1 MKEKI
6 KDQIRENVYTMTDRF
21 ANTDFDL
28 QSSQIREMN
37 TVITELLF
45 DLSLPSRK
53 DTGRTTS
60 LIQSDVYKELYN
72 LIEIYQEKVD
82 DGKSSDTEFD
92 KLISSLQYNLEGL
105 LSNHDVNPVV
115 YLGESGNVEFSKA
128 LTQDDLENKLVDEV
142 VVATEEQGGM
152 NIQNPTSLKEAETNP
167 RFSLNQWC
175 YNVASTYFQDGP
187 EAALNYTSFYKLSHR
202 QENDGYTEIFL
213 QKAGAKLVEINP
225 DLLSRK
231 VRKTKDELTQ
241 QEKDLSQA
249 INNFI
254 KSQSE
259 EELRGLVREGR
270 NEFFYESDFNVD
282 EEIAEFILD
291 NTILGQRKATKNS
304 DDLLELAINSYI
316 NGKSRKQLEDLVRE
330 YKDTFFYES
339 DFGTTEERQD
349 FILEYGTKTGLE
361 SRKKQVLEFI
371 FEGTLVLTADQ
382 VSTPEDPSQQEVM
395 DLISNITTIKEL
407 GSFIRSTTFATGDK
421 RELNRQKVVG
431 FINELRLEV
440 SSTAQSKNNP
450 QAGNKKNSPKNTQPL

>member
-1 MKEKI
+1 MKKNTKNIKIEKAVDEI
-6 KDQIRENVYTMTDRF
+6 I
-21 ANTDFDL
+21 
-28 QSSQIREMN
+28 
-37 TVITELLF
+37 
-45 DLSLPSRK
+45 
-53 DTGRTTS
+53 
-60 LIQSDVYKELYN
+60 KELRGVTKSQAEEIKEIIGIKLTKITIGDSIINSNYN
-72 LIEIYQEKVD
+72 FRASDLYNKVCEMVELYEEKVE
-82 DGKSSDTEFD
+82 DGKSIEDEFE
-92 KLISSLQYNLEGL
+92 KLRFAINDGLNDL
-105 LSNHDVNPVV
+105 LSNHDINPVA
-115 YLGESGNVEFSKA
+115 YLGKSGNVEFSKA
-128 LTQDDLENKLVDEV
+128 LTQDDLEKRLEAEV

-187 EAALNYTSFYKLSHR
+187 EAALNYTSLYKLSNR
-202 QENDGYTEIFL
+202 QESDGYTEIFL

-254 KSQSE
+254 KSKSE
-259 EELRGLVREGR
+259 EDLKDFVREGR
-270 NEFFYESDFNVD
+270 NEFFYESNFNVD

-304 DDLLELAINSYI
+304 DKLLELAINSYI
-316 NGKSRKQLEDLVRE
+316 NGKSRKELEDLVRE

-339 DFGTTEERQD
+339 DFDTTEERYD
-349 FILEYGTKTGLE
+349 FILEHGTKTGLE
-361 SRKKQVLEFI
+361 SKKEKVLGFI
-371 FEGTLVLTADQ
+371 SEGTLLLTADQ

-395 DLISNITTIKEL
+395 DLMSNITTIKEL

-421 RELNRQKVVG
+421 RELNRQKVVE

-440 SSTAQSKNNP
+440 SSTAQSNNNP
-450 QAGNKKNSPKNTQPL
+450 QAGTKKNSQKNTQLL